1 MFYFMLAET
10 RIETAKEEISGF
22 VKFLIDNPF
31 GVALTL
37 IFLVALVGAFA
48 AARKRDRCLK
58 KLRDYPVTV
67 RDQAGRS
74 IWGQLKVFS
83 KGLELMYAQSTENT
97 KKQSILL
104 YEPELTSL
112 LAIYRFLDRLEG
124 DVAARRNRQVRLLI
138 QLRPAARLWRGIRNV
153 LNTFRDA
160 FVQVMGATLTQAAKT
175 TPNPLLTAGQAPL
188 TSLGTTIVGELGLA
202 YEPILEQY
210 IGSPVVLEF
219 TNPADAEKRV
229 NELRGYLAE
238 YSEKYVLLVN
248 VRHAFH
254 DEAPL
259 SAGGTQLLE
268 GRLLLRIVEER
279 LVIEN
284 RSAIAVTVEGITVSA
299 ETVTMSTPVP
309 PLQTVEVPLPP
320 QARAGGAKA
329 ILAYERELDLIVPRT
344 CGFVR
349 FAVEDEG

>member
-112 LAIYRFLDRLEG
+112 LAIYRFLDRLERHSPDILAAVHAIVADG
-124 DVAARRNRQVRLLI
+124 TLEAMRAGYPSIRATSIDYAVMEPASLEGAVAVVPMSVGWSDLGSWSALRDAWRSDADASARGAVGLGNRHDVGSTDTLVLAGGRLVVTIGLHDVIVIDTPEALLVCAAERSQDVRGVA
-138 QLRPAARLWRGIRNV
+138 QHFTTAAAPAAG
-153 LNTFRDA
+153 T
-160 FVQVMGATLTQAAKT
+160 AT
-175 TPNPLLTAGQAPL
+175 
-188 TSLGTTIVGELGLA
+188 
-202 YEPILEQY
+202 EPATNQEEQ
-210 IGSPVVLEF
+210 P
-219 TNPADAEKRV
+219 
-229 NELRGYLAE
+229 
-238 YSEKYVLLVN
+238 
-248 VRHAFH
+248 
-254 DEAPL
+254 
-259 SAGGTQLLE
+259 
-268 GRLLLRIVEER
+268 
-279 LVIEN
+279 
-284 RSAIAVTVEGITVSA
+284 
-299 ETVTMSTPVP
+299 
-309 PLQTVEVPLPP
+309 
-320 QARAGGAKA
+320 
-329 ILAYERELDLIVPRT
+329 
-344 CGFVR
+344 
-349 FAVEDEG
+349 